1 MPNYNNNNTRDNS
14 IDELPRLIFQLPNT
28 DSGTALPSANPV
40 FFCQSG
46 CAIDYK
52 FSNIRSC
59 QFNNDGRKF
68 TITPTDRTNIN
79 YIMWNGTDINS
90 GEKMTQFTLKEVYFT
105 APAKDYL
112 GINRDILTQ
121 SIQCYFVFV
130 NEKYSNLMIC
140 VSVIGS
146 VNNLGNAPKS
156 NGFVMMETLATR
168 IPSVNVQS
176 QLNNLNN
183 FNLGTLIPPNKPF
196 FSTLITNNIQYI
208 ISTEVV
214 DVPISFFSNIVS
226 MVNGGTQLYNA
237 KMNQNRTNI
246 PQNPSTTIL
255 FYNENSQ
262 MLNDNQNF
270 VCNSNCDLVPGKKI
284 TPSIGTVSTTQS
296 TKKPARPPRTVS
308 GGELPPEK
316 CETKDVWENQ
326 PTKPKPVK
334 DPSKPDGSTTT
345 SVGNGSDPTVVVAIT
360 VSIMIALVIITL
372 YCFFKYTNKNKIAI
386 IILVIG
392 LVSLIVGLSVGCG
405 IHTQQPETYII
416 SYIVGV
422 IVWSISLFILYSKFR
437 NYDSYGYGFGY
448 SSFNTEISPMT
459 NKQQPYSGI
468 NVPTEFNQSKQSF
481 FGKMGKMFSSS
492 DSKPNDYSTQITVP
506 PAQNTQPKQSFLG
519 KIFKKSPEQL
529 SATFSQSS
537 VSVPSSATFS
547 QSSASSTTVP
557 SSMTTQSSTSSAT
570 VPQSSAIA
578 SSQPSKSFFSK
589 LKDKFST
596 KTGSTMSS
604 APSQISDP
612 SITVPQSS
620 TTSRSDPSMT
630 QKRNSFFSKIIPP
643 KSSSPTEQISPED
656 LIKSKTKII
665 ENIMRT
671 PSLSQINKNKL
682 IQTLNSSTSS
692 NIVKQLKEANKK
704 LNLLKT
710 KSSTK

>member
-14 IDELPRLIFQLPNT
+14 IDELPRMIFQLPNT
-28 DSGTALPSANPV
+28 DGGTALPSANPV

-59 QFNNDGRKF
+59 QFNNDGKKF

-214 DVPISFFSNIVS
+214 DVPISFFSNIS
-226 MVNGGTQLYNA
+226 TMVNGGTQVYNA
-237 KMNQNRTNI
+237 KMNQNITNI

-284 TPSIGTVSTTQS
+284 TPSIGTLTTTQS

-326 PTKPKPVK
+326 PTKPKTVK
-334 DPSKPDGSTTT
+334 DSSGGPSGPSGPSGTDSI
-345 SVGNGSDPTVVVAIT
+345 NGDKDNTPAIAIT
-360 VSIMIALVIITL
+360 VSLLIAMVIIIIGCS
-372 YCFFKYTNKNKIAI
+372 YYKYKKYGFSIKLIVAGI
-386 IILVIG
+386 IGIIVT
-392 LVSLIVGLSVGCG
+392 VVGLSVGCHLYVEEKDLHWLSYVLG
-405 IHTQQPETYII
+405 ACGFFGAMVFIVII
-416 SYIVGV
+416 NNS
-422 IVWSISLFILYSKFR
+422 
-437 NYDSYGYGFGY
+437 DSYRYNTSY
-448 SSFNTEISPMT
+448 SSFNSEISPIT

-468 NVPTEFNQSKQSF
+468 TVPTGFNQPTSF

-492 DSKPNDYSTQITVP
+492 QNKPIDYSTQITVP
-506 PAQNTQPKQSFLG
+506 PAQNTQSFFG
-519 KIFKKSPEQL
+519 RMFKKSPEQL
-529 SATFSQSS
+529 SATVPESS
-537 VSVPSSATFS
+537 VSVPSSM
-547 QSSASSTTVP
+547 TVR
-557 SSMTTQSSTSSAT
+557 QSSTSSAT
-570 VPQSSAIA
+570 VPSSMTVRQSSTSSATVPSSMMAQSSASSATVPQSSASSATVSQSSAIA
-578 SSQPSKSFFSK
+578 SPQPSQSLFSK
-589 LKDKFST
+589 LKDKFSK

-604 APSQISDP
+604 APSKISDP
-612 SITVPQSS
+612 FINKVSRLITHIQTEP
-620 TTSRSDPSMT
+620 
-630 QKRNSFFSKIIPP
+630 NSKISSNKK
-643 KSSSPTEQISPED
+643 KS
-656 LIKSKTKII
+656 L
-665 ENIMRT
+665 
-671 PSLSQINKNKL
+671 INKLTRITQNPSNGAK
-682 IQTLNSSTSS
+682 ILNEVNRELATY
-692 NIVKQLKEANKK
+692 K
-704 LNLLKT
+704 
-710 KSSTK
+710 

>member
-14 IDELPRLIFQLPNT
+14 IDELPRLMFQLPNT

-46 CAIDYK
+46 CTIDYK

-59 QFNNDGRKF
+59 QFNNDGKKF

-121 SIQCYFVFV
+121 SIQYYFVFV

-226 MVNGGTQLYNA
+226 MVNGGTPVYNP
-237 KMNQNRTNI
+237 KMTQNRTNI

-296 TKKPARPPRTVS
+296 TKKPARTQRTVS
-308 GGELPPEK
+308 GAELPPEK

-334 DPSKPDGSTTT
+334 DPSKPDGSTP
-345 SVGNGSDPTVVVAIT
+345 SVGDGRDPTVVVALT
-360 VSIMIALVIITL
+360 VSFIILLVFITL
-372 YCFFKYTNKNKIAI
+372 IGFLKYTNKNKIAI
-386 IILVIG
+386 IFLVVG
-392 LVSLIVGLSVGCG
+392 LISIIVGLSVGCSLY
-405 IHTQQPETYII
+405 TQKPDTYWI
-416 SYIVGV
+416 SYILG
-422 IVWSISLFILYSKFR
+422 ILLWLISLIFLSKFK
-437 NYDSYGYGFGY
+437 NYDSYGYDLGY
-448 SSFNTEISPMT
+448 SSFNSTISPIT

-468 NVPTEFNQSKQSF
+468 TVPTGFNQPKQSF

-492 DSKPNDYSTQITVP
+492 DNKPINYSTQITVP
-506 PAQNTQPKQSFLG
+506 PTQPNQSFFG
-519 KIFKKSPEQL
+519 RMFKKSPEQL
-529 SATFSQSS
+529 SATVPQSS
-537 VSVPSSATFS
+537 VSVPSSAIFS
-547 QSSASSTTVP
+547 QSSASSATVP
-557 SSMTTQSSTSSAT
+557 SSMTTQSSASSAT
-570 VPQSSAIA
+570 VPQSSASSATVPQSSASSATVPQSSLIA
-578 SSQPSKSFFSK
+578 SPQPSQSLFSK

-596 KTGSTMSS
+596 TGSTMSS
-604 APSQISDP
+604 APSKITDP
-612 SITVPQSS
+612 FINKVSSLITLINTEP
-620 TTSRSDPSMT
+620 
-630 QKRNSFFSKIIPP
+630 NSKISSNKK
-643 KSSSPTEQISPED
+643 KS
-656 LIKSKTKII
+656 L
-665 ENIMRT
+665 
-671 PSLSQINKNKL
+671 INKLTRITQNPSNGVK
-682 IQTLNSSTSS
+682 ILNEVNRELATY
-692 NIVKQLKEANKK
+692 K
-704 LNLLKT
+704 
-710 KSSTK
+710 

>member
-14 IDELPRLIFQLPNT
+14 IDELPRMIFQLPNT

-59 QFNNDGRKF
+59 QFNNDGKKF

-214 DVPISFFSNIVS
+214 DVPISFFSNIAT

-237 KMNQNRTNI
+237 KMNQYRTNI

-334 DPSKPDGSTTT
+334 DPSKPDGSTP
-345 SVGNGSDPTVVVAIT
+345 SVGDGRDPTVVVALT
-360 VSIMIALVIITL
+360 VSFIILLVFITL
-372 YCFFKYTNKNKIAI
+372 IGFLKYTNKNKIAI
-386 IILVIG
+386 IFLVVG
-392 LVSLIVGLSVGCG
+392 LISIIVGLSVGCSLY
-405 IHTQQPETYII
+405 TQQPDTYWI
-416 SYIVGV
+416 SYIVGLIIWV
-422 IVWSISLFILYSKFR
+422 ISQLILYCKFR
-437 NYDSYGYGFGY
+437 NYDSYGYDLGY
-448 SSFNTEISPMT
+448 SSFNSTISPMTT

-468 NVPTEFNQSKQSF
+468 TVPTGFNQPKQSF

-492 DSKPNDYSTQITVP
+492 DSKPIDYSTQITVP
-506 PAQNTQPKQSFLG
+506 PTQPNQSFFG
-519 KIFKKSPEQL
+519 RMFKKSPEQL
-529 SATFSQSS
+529 SATVPQSS

-547 QSSASSTTVP
+547 QSSASSATVP
-557 SSMTTQSSTSSAT
+557 SSMTTQSSASSATVPQSSASSAT

-578 SSQPSKSFFSK
+578 SPQPSQSLFSK
-589 LKDKFST
+589 LKDKFSK

-612 SITVPQSS
+612 FIHKVSSLITLINTEP
-620 TTSRSDPSMT
+620 
-630 QKRNSFFSKIIPP
+630 NSKISSNKK
-643 KSSSPTEQISPED
+643 KS
-656 LIKSKTKII
+656 L
-665 ENIMRT
+665 
-671 PSLSQINKNKL
+671 INKLTRITQNPSNGVK
-682 IQTLNSSTSS
+682 ILNEVNRELATY
-692 NIVKQLKEANKK
+692 K
-704 LNLLKT
+704 
-710 KSSTK
+710 